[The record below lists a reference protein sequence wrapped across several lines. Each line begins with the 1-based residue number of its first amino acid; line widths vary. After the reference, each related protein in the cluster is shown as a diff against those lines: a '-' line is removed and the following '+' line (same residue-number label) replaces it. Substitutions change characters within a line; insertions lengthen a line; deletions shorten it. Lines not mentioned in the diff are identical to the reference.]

1 MAVNLNEITKYVKHN
16 NSELKYSLHQLD
28 QFEQPLIIPTRI
40 FDESNVIIESSSRDD
55 KSNILK
61 YKEDEIIDLPSFIN
75 DFFDLNEHYSYGV
88 HSSNTFIYSVYYS
101 HDNNFKLLSKNEQE
115 SYIQDKK
122 IDMLQKLD
130 ANKIK
135 NKTKIKAELNKDNY
149 SENAISFFSENMN
162 TNIIIIDLNKKQ
174 YKMEHEFNS
183 NNNSIVIF
191 RSGDHYFPLVS
202 ILGESLKN
210 NSCISIMKYYD
221 SLN

>member
-16 NSELKYSLHQLD
+16 NSELKYSLHPVEK
-28 QFEQPLIIPTRI
+28 FEQPLIIPKRI
-40 FDESNVIIESSSRDD
+40 FDESKIILDVPKED

-101 HDNNFKLLSKNEQE
+101 HDNNFKLLSKTEQE
-115 SYIQDKK
+115 SFIQDKK
-122 IDMLQKLD
+122 IEMLQQLD
-130 ANKIK
+130 ENKIK
-135 NKTKIKAELNKDNY
+135 NKTKIKAEINKDNY
-149 SENAISFFSENMN
+149 SENALVFLSQNFNN
-162 TNIIIIDLNKKQ
+162 NIIIIDLNKKV
-174 YKMEHEFNS
+174 YKMDNEFN
-183 NNNSIVIF
+183 NDNNSIVIF
-191 RSGDHYFPLVS
+191 KSGDHYFPLVN
-202 ILGESLKN
+202 ILGEALKN